1 MPSRSSLP
9 NSCHPEDKNSR
20 ARHSL
25 LPSAPIGICSFYPEG
40 SLLSA
45 NQYISEILGYDHPET
60 LKDAV
65 TDFAAEIFVDSREC
79 RKIFT
84 LLGRHGR
91 VSNHECRFRRRD
103 GSEVW
108 VSISARA
115 IPNKNTGSYFCQAF
129 ITDITERILREK
141 SLSENEDRLATVIAA
156 IDEGV
161 WDWNI
166 ETNTT
171 CFDPGYF
178 LVAGYK
184 PDEFAHT
191 YHEWEKRL
199 HPEDLE
205 PCRKAIADHLS
216 GKTEKLDMEFRFRHK
231 QGGWMWIRGR
241 GRIVQRDLYGNPLR
255 MVGTHTDIS
264 ARKKAEEALL
274 ESEER
279 FFKAFNSSPAAQVI
293 SDIYTGKIID
303 VNSRCLELT
312 GYTREELIGMD
323 ARKIPVWSN
332 PAERD
337 RIVRKLK
344 NNKYFKDELIEFK
357 TKNGESIKALW
368 SAESATLAGRKV
380 MLSMFYDDTQRRL
393 AEEKLKD
400 SEEKYHALMEQC
412 MDMVCL
418 HDLQGRILEVNQTLI
433 DRTSYS
439 REQLLN
445 MSIFD
450 LYADISGRQEILRQW
465 RDWSP
470 GQSVM
475 LEIFHVD
482 SQGNKYP
489 VEINTGKVC
498 FGHNEYILALI
509 RDATERRRTQQALRE
524 ARERYQYL
532 LQSTSRMQS
541 FHNIIGRS
549 REMQHIFALMQQV
562 AGVDTT
568 VLVTGETGTGKELIV
583 DALHALSHRSQEPL
597 IKVNCLTLSE
607 DLLESELF
615 GHIRGAFT
623 GAYYDKIGRVEAAE
637 GGTLFLDEIGDLPPR
652 IQLKLL
658 RFLQERE
665 YERVG
670 ESITRKSDVRV
681 VAATNADLAE
691 KVEEGTFRKDLYYR
705 LKVMS
710 IHVPPLRE
718 RREDIPQLIEH
729 YCKHYAE
736 KFGKP
741 VKGVLHRAMRILM
754 HHSWPGN
761 VRELEHALEHG
772 ALLCP
777 GEKIGV
783 EHLPRELLAHHK
795 ELDTNPTSRE
805 LDQEMLARAL
815 QETQGNKTRAARK
828 LGISRRTI
836 YRKLHEYG
844 LLNTHS

>member
-1 MPSRSSLP
+1 MSSKSCSP
-9 NSCHPEDKNSR
+9 NNCGPEDNG
-20 ARHSL
+20 SL
-25 LPSAPIGICSFYPEG
+25 ASHPLFSSAPIGICSFMPEG
-40 SLLSA
+40 RILSA
-45 NQYISEILGYDHPET
+45 NQYFSEILGYDNPDA

-65 TDFAAEIFVDSREC
+65 TDIAAEIFIDSRDC
-79 RKIFT
+79 KNVLS
-84 LLGRHGR
+84 LLALHGR
-91 VSNHECRFRRRD
+91 VFNHECRFRRLD
-103 GSEVW
+103 GSEAW
-108 VSISARA
+108 VSINALA
-115 IPNKNTGSYFCQAF
+115 ILHKNTQINYCQAYV
-129 ITDITERILREK
+129 IDITERIQREQ
-141 SLSENEDRLATVIAA
+141 SLSENQERLTTVIAA

-166 ETNTT
+166 QTNIT

-178 LVAGYK
+178 LVAGYE

-199 HPEDLE
+199 HPEDVE
-205 PCRKAIADHLS
+205 PCKMAIADHLS
-216 GKTEKLDMEFRFRHK
+216 GKTEKLDIKFRFQHK
-231 QGGWMWIRGR
+231 HGGWLWIRGR
-241 GRIVQRDLYGNPLR
+241 GRVVQRDQYGNPLR

-279 FFKAFNSSPAAQVI
+279 FSKAFNSSPAAQVI

-312 GYTREELIGMD
+312 GYNREELIGRD
-323 ARKIPVWSN
+323 ARKVPIWSD
-332 PAERD
+332 PAERN
-337 RIVRKLK
+337 RIVQKLK
-344 NNKYFKDELIEFK
+344 HKKYFKDEPIEFNTRK
-357 TKNGESIKALW
+357 GESIKALW

-380 MLSMFYDDTQRRL
+380 MLSMFYDETQRRL
-393 AEEKLKD
+393 AEERLKD
-400 SEEKYHALMEQC
+400 SKEKYHALMEQC

-418 HDLQGRILEVNQTLI
+418 HDLQGRILEVNQALI
-433 DRTSYS
+433 DRTGYS
-439 REQLLN
+439 RKQLLD

-450 LYADISGRQEILRQW
+450 LHADISGRQETLRHW
-465 RDWSP
+465 RDWNP

-482 SQGNKYP
+482 KQGNKYP

-498 FGHNEYILALI
+498 YGHNEYILALI
-509 RDATERRRTQQALRE
+509 RDTTERRRTQQALRE

-532 LQSTSRMQS
+532 LQSTGRMQS
-541 FHNIIGRS
+541 FPNIIGHS
-549 REMQHIFALMQQV
+549 RKMQRIFVLMQQI

-607 DLLESELF
+607 ELLESELF
-615 GHIRGAFT
+615 GHVRGAFT
-623 GAYYDKIGRVEAAE
+623 GAYSDKIGRVEAAE
-637 GGTLFLDEIGDLPPR
+637 GGTLFLDEVGDIPPR
-652 IQLKLL
+652 VQLKLL

-670 ESITRKSDVRV
+670 ESITRKADVRV

-691 KVEEGTFRKDLYYR
+691 KVAEGTFRKDLYYR

-729 YCKHYAE
+729 YCRHFSE

-741 VKGVLHRAMRILM
+741 LKGVLHRAMHILL

-777 GEKIGV
+777 GEKIGM
-783 EHLPRELLAHHK
+783 EHLPSELLSHNE
-795 ELDTNPTSRE
+795 ELITSLNSMG
-805 LDQEMLARAL
+805 LDRKMLIQAL
-815 QETQGNKTRAARK
+815 QDAQGNKTRAARN

-836 YRKLHEYG
+836 YRKLHEHG
-844 LLNTHS
+844 LLNAPS

>member
-1 MPSRSSLP
+1 MPSRSSFP
-9 NSCHPEDKNSR
+9 SDCHPEDIPCR
-20 ARHSL
+20 ASQRL
-25 LPSAPIGICSFYPEG
+25 LADAPIGICTFLPEG
-40 SLLSA
+40 RLLSA
-45 NQYISEILGYDHPET
+45 NQYFCEILGYHSPEA

-79 RKIFT
+79 RQVFS
-84 LLGRHGR
+84 LLDLHGR
-91 VSNHECRFRRRD
+91 VSNHECRFRRLD
-103 GSEVW
+103 GSEAW
-108 VSISARA
+108 VSINARKIA
-115 IPNKNTGSYFCQAF
+115 DENKDTSYYQAF
-129 ITDITERILREK
+129 IADITDRILREK
-141 SLSENEDRLATVIAA
+141 NLRENEERLATVIAA

-166 ETNTT
+166 QTNTT

-178 LVAGYK
+178 LVAGYE

-199 HPEDLE
+199 HPEDIE

-216 GKTEKLDMEFRFRHK
+216 GKTEKLDMEFRFKHK
-231 QGGWMWIRGR
+231 HGGWMWIRGR
-241 GRIVQRDLYGNPLR
+241 GRIVQRDHYGNPLR
-255 MVGTHTDIS
+255 MVGTHTDIN

-293 SDIYTGKIID
+293 SDIYTGTIID

-312 GYTREELIGMD
+312 GYTREELIGWD
-323 ARKIPVWSN
+323 ARKIPIWSS

-337 RIVRKLK
+337 RIIQKLK
-344 NNKYFKDELIEFK
+344 HKKYFKDEPIEFK
-357 TKNGESIKALW
+357 TRKGESIIALW

-380 MLSMFYDDTQRRL
+380 MLSMFYDDTQRRK

-400 SEEKYHALMEQC
+400 SEE
-412 MDMVCL
+412 
-418 HDLQGRILEVNQTLI
+418 
-433 DRTSYS
+433 
-439 REQLLN
+439 
-445 MSIFD
+445 
-450 LYADISGRQEILRQW
+450 
-465 RDWSP
+465 
-470 GQSVM
+470 
-475 LEIFHVD
+475 
-482 SQGNKYP
+482 
-489 VEINTGKVC
+489 
-498 FGHNEYILALI
+498 
-509 RDATERRRTQQALRE
+509 
-524 ARERYQYL
+524 RYQYL
-532 LQSTSRMQS
+532 LQSTGRMQS

-549 REMQHIFALMQQV
+549 RKMQHIFALIQQI

-607 DLLESELF
+607 ELLESELF
-615 GHIRGAFT
+615 GHVRGAFT
-623 GAYYDKIGRVEAAE
+623 GAYFDKTGRVEAAE
-637 GGTLFLDEIGDLPPR
+637 GGTLFLDEVGDISPR

-670 ESITRKSDVRV
+670 ESISRKSDVRV

-691 KVEEGTFRKDLYYR
+691 RVDEGTFRKDLYYR

-729 YCKHYAE
+729 YCRHFTE
-736 KFGKP
+736 KFDKP
-741 VKGVLHRAMRILM
+741 VKRVLPRAMRILLN
-754 HHSWPGN
+754 HSWPGN

-772 ALLCP
+772 VLLCP
-777 GEKIGV
+777 GEQLGM
-783 EHLPRELLAHHK
+783 EHLPSELLDHHEQESSHK
-795 ELDTNPTSRE
+795 NFGVLDRK
-805 LDQEMLARAL
+805 MLIQAL
-815 QETQGNKTRAARK
+815 QEAQGNKTRAARN

-836 YRKLHEYG
+836 YRKLHEHG
-844 LLNTHS
+844 LLHSSS